1 LNPRVEGELGGTKN
15 LPYSGAVINSTIPP
29 ITAPNRL
36 LRKKERK
43 ASVCIKMITEK
54 EAAALAYKLYY
65 LLLFDKHCR

>member
-1 LNPRVEGELGGTKN
+1 VDKIQTVASPV
-15 LPYSGAVINSTIPP
+15 AQAINSTIPP